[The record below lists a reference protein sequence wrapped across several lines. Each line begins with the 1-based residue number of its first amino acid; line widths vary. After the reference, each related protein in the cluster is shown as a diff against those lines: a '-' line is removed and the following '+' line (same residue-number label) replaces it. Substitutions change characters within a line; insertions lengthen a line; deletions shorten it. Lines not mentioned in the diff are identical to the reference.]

1 MAILILNIIISAIL
15 TGVILITQIVNYP
28 LFKYV
33 KSEFSPFHKQYVKWI
48 GFVVAPIMITE
59 LVIVSIMLIQDWDN
73 ILIQLIAILLFII
86 WLSTFFIQVP
96 IHNELSLSN
105 KKNLNLLIYSNWI
118 RTICWVLKLVIST
131 IIII

>member
-1 MAILILNIIISAIL
+1 MAILILNLIISAVL

-33 KSEFSPFHKQYVKWI
+33 KVEFSPFHKKYVKWI

-59 LVIVSIMLIQDWDN
+59 LVIVSIMLIQDGDN
-73 ILIQLIAILLFII
+73 NLIQLIAILLFII
-86 WLSTFFIQVP
+86 WLSTFCIQFP

-105 KKNLNLLIYSNWI
+105 KKI
-118 RTICWVLKLVIST
+118 
-131 IIII
+131 

>member
-33 KSEFSPFHKQYVKWI
+33 KGEFSTFHKQYVKWI

-73 ILIQLIAILLFII
+73 ILIQLIL
-86 WLSTFFIQVP
+86 
-96 IHNELSLSN
+96 
-105 KKNLNLLIYSNWI
+105 Y
-118 RTICWVLKLVIST
+118 VLPQS
-131 IIII
+131 

>member
-1 MAILILNIIISAIL
+1 MAILILNLIISAVL

-33 KSEFSPFHKQYVKWI
+33 KGEFSPFHKQYVKWI

-118 RTICWVLKLVIST
+118 RTICWVLKLLIST